1 MQIGKW
7 DVMVLVVMGL
17 SVVSMS
23 FVMPALGLADT
34 STQESDIP
42 TLTVDSNRFSVA
54 TERPRFPNTATEGT
68 LVLNTT
74 KDPAFSDNQIYLKE
88 TSTEDVTLAVTQN
101 TSTGDAVVTLSIFND
116 TSTQTDRVFL
126 SANNTSG
133 VIDLQEY
140 EIAIEAT
147 DDHNPPDYLEV
158 SWKLAEQETTD
169 SWVGRIPGVGALFE
183 TADLVA
189 QVLAWA
195 VTVFIWFSTSL
206 VFGALNLVGILIDAS
221 VYFLSLLAWLIT
233 TYASVVSN
241 APSWTSV
248 FVALPGIILSVTLA
262 KVLIIL
268 FRSLPTT

>member
-54 TERPRFPNTATEGT
+54 TDRPRFPNTATEGT

-88 TSTEDVTLAVTQN
+88 TSTEDVTLALTQN
-101 TSTGDAVVTLSIFND
+101 SSTGDAVVTLSIFND
-116 TSTQTDRVFL
+116 TSTQTERVFL

-133 VIDLQEY
+133 VIVLQEY

-147 DDHNPPDYLEV
+147 ADHNPPDYLAV

-169 SWVGRIPGVGALFE
+169 SWVGRIPGVGALFD